1 MLRFDVDPGLMGLGL
16 KDATAPM
23 GSPLT
28 DKVTEDEN
36 PPLPV
41 TPMTVLRGLPRHA
54 LAVDGVA
61 LSSKVPPPPDP
72 LIVMLALLMS
82 RKTLSTA
89 FTIILPVVVIFAGT
103 IIS

>member
-1 MLRFDVDPGLMGLGL
+1 MTGLLL
-16 KDATAPM
+16 KVAMAPM
-23 GSPLT
+23 GRPLT
-28 DKVTEDEN
+28 DKVTGDEN

-41 TPMTVLRGLPRHA
+41 TPMTVLSGLPRHA

-72 LIVMLALLMS
+72 EMVMFALLMS
-82 RKTLSTA
+82 RKTLPTA
-89 FTIILPVVVIFAGT
+89 FTIILPVVVVFAGT